1 MENISDSVSIFDVAT
16 KFGVTLNGKGNLYH
30 SPFRQDNHPSFSI
43 FSNGKFF
50 KDQATGETG
59 NVVSFLAKVKG
70 ISTKEAYRIL
80 QSEFGNG
87 SSKAVSS
94 SRDSQD
100 RLTFESVF
108 GEEEYRKVENPPT
121 LQWSD
126 TLAKSLCAS
135 RGYEIEALKEAFNRK
150 CFGFTYYKGYETW
163 MIGDSSNRSFQ
174 ARRTYERTWYF
185 LNNAKAW
192 TLKGSRASYLIGLE
206 AIGRRKYVC
215 LCEGS
220 TDFLAC
226 FTFAYKFGCLDEI
239 APIAML
245 GAEQR
250 IASEFLRYFNNKKV
264 RIFADN
270 DTAGIE
276 ASKRWGEQIS
286 HWAESVDILQI
297 PSDFKT
303 EDGNS
308 TKDLCDMC
316 CKLKQISTHLERR
329 NYGENKGSS

>member
-1 MENISDSVSIFDVAT
+1 M
-16 KFGVTLNGKGNLYH
+16 
-30 SPFRQDNHPSFSI
+30 
-43 FSNGKFF
+43 
-50 KDQATGETG
+50 
-59 NVVSFLAKVKG
+59 
-70 ISTKEAYRIL
+70 
-80 QSEFGNG
+80 
-87 SSKAVSS
+87 
-94 SRDSQD
+94 
-100 RLTFESVF
+100 
-108 GEEEYRKVENPPT
+108 
-121 LQWSD
+121 
-126 TLAKSLCAS
+126 AKSLCAS

-150 CFGFTYYKGYETW
+150 CFGFAYYKGYETW

-192 TLKGSRASYLIGLE
+192 TLKGSRASYPIGLE

-226 FTFAYKFGCLDEI
+226 FTFAHRFGCLDEI

-250 IASEFLRYFNNKKV
+250 IAFEFLRYFNNKKV

-270 DTAGIE
+270 DTAGIN
-276 ASKRWGEQIS
+276 ASKRWAEQIS

-303 EDGNS
+303 EDDNP
-308 TKDLCDMC
+308 TKDLCDMLQVETDFNPFR
-316 CKLKQISTHLERR
+316 KA
-329 NYGENKGSS
+329 